1 MDIGQINNRVDG
13 TLRDNRR
20 AEYIV
25 IGIALGIFGAGAVV
39 ATRVNRDSTKP
50 IDAVL
55 RLLFILASLVAPPLS
70 MYLVIAED
78 DSQFLIANEKWL

>member
-50 IDAVL
+50 
-55 RLLFILASLVAPPLS
+55 
-70 MYLVIAED
+70 
-78 DSQFLIANEKWL
+78 N